1 MVKETFVRNVASILC
16 RIVLLVTVM
25 AGMVSGQDAVSFQVV
40 SADGTARVQ
49 RSQQRSWEK
58 VGIGD
63 KLFDNDLLETFFQ
76 TKITMLFG
84 VNNVVILG
92 SNSKALLNITEKT
105 DGDRTITD
113 INLTLFNGGV
123 FSKAISNCKVNIYTA
138 HAVGTMDSGSVTT
151 VAEGKTGET
160 GFQVLGGSIYVRNIA
175 QQKGI
180 ELRSGLTTMIQP
192 NKEPTAPLYITYRHV
207 SVLQHYFGEEYIVAE
222 LDASGI
228 KPTDE
233 RGGGQSS
240 GYNAFAA
247 KSRNY
252 VDEGMYKSLF
262 SLNRI
267 YGSIL
272 DERERNKLFYQA
284 IDQQGSVAD
293 KRMTVALQGGTGIA
307 GGVVSPLIR
316 PSIIF
321 RKGKFDGGIRFSLV
335 GTVEGFSTGFT
346 SLGGIMDKIDH
357 LALGTTADS
366 WSLYLG
372 GLRNLTFGNGL
383 VVDHFS
389 SCSSN
394 NAFIPLGFLGHVR
407 ILDHLTIQAFTA
419 SLTAPLVTGIYTL
432 YEPSNYHVGIGYAAD
447 FNQYAEMVPETDRR
461 YTVTQSDSL
470 YPSVINGNAV
480 HCYMADLS
488 ADVID
493 RYDFRFS
500 LGVEFAQKLFGGRDG
515 FVARMPTLRFDLKKT
530 SFGGGVIV
538 ESGRL
543 LSGQFDGTYME
554 NRYRVK
560 KDQRG
565 RIDSIIT
572 PNNRLSR
579 DRNTFG
585 VSLFYKMNPLRGMD
599 VDLYYKQDISG
610 KKTVE
615 QYTRDSVLTRD
626 IPGDFSYRLQVAVND
641 SLIKPVQLAELYLQQ
656 SHGRLFPS
664 EGMPFLGWT
673 FNGGINCTFVP
684 FFFGICFE
692 IGGRF
697 FYIDSGSAPD
707 LLTTGNEFG
716 FEFHVGAKKDL

>member
-1 MVKETFVRNVASILC
+1 MAILY
-16 RIVLLVTVM
+16 RVVLLLLVVSAIA
-25 AGMVSGQDAVSFQVV
+25 AGQGAVSFQVV

-63 KLFDNDLLETFFQ
+63 KLFDNDLLETYFQ

-84 VNNVVILG
+84 ANNVVILG
-92 SNSKALLNITEKT
+92 SNSKALLNISEKT
-105 DGDRTITD
+105 EGDRTITD

-207 SVLQHYFGEEYIVAE
+207 AVLQHYFGEEYIVAE

-233 RGGGQSS
+233 RGSQSS
-240 GYNAFAA
+240 GYNAFAT
-247 KSRNY
+247 KSREY
-252 VDEGMYKSLF
+252 VDEGMYRSLF

-272 DERERNKLFYQA
+272 DDRERNRLFYNA
-284 IDQQGSVAD
+284 IVPRVSVTD
-293 KRMTVALQGGTGIA
+293 KLMTVSLQGGTGIA
-307 GGVVSPLIR
+307 GGIASPLIR
-316 PSIIF
+316 PSITF

-335 GTVEGFSTGFT
+335 GTAEGFSPGFT

-372 GLRNLTFGNGL
+372 GLRNLTFGDGL

-389 SCSSN
+389 NSSSN

-407 ILDHLTIQAFTA
+407 ILDHLTIKAFTA
-419 SLTAPLVTGIYTL
+419 SLTAPLVTGMYTL
-432 YEPSNYHVGIGYAAD
+432 YEPSIYHVGLGYAAD
-447 FNQYAEMVPETDRR
+447 FNQYAEMVPKTDRR
-461 YTVTQSDSL
+461 YTTTQSDSL
-470 YPSVINGNAV
+470 YPSVANGNAV

-493 RYDFRFS
+493 RYDFRFT
-500 LGVEFAQKLFGGRDG
+500 LAVEFAQKLFGGQDG
-515 FVARMPTLRFDLKKT
+515 FVARMPSLHFDLKKT

-538 ESGRL
+538 ESGKL

-560 KDQRG
+560 KDQRS
-565 RIDSIIT
+565 RFIDSVIT

-599 VDLYYKQDISG
+599 VDLYYKQDFTG

-615 QYTRDSVLTRD
+615 EYTRDSVFTRD
-626 IPGDFSYRLQVAVND
+626 IPGDFSYRLRLAVND
-641 SLIKPVQLAELYLQQ
+641 SLVKPVQLAELVLQQ
-656 SHGRLFPS
+656 SHGRLLPL

-673 FNGGINCTFVP
+673 FNGSVNCTFVP
-684 FFFGICFE
+684 LFFGICFE

-707 LLTTGNEFG
+707 AFTTGNEFG